1 MRSRSGS
8 AILAVLTIV
17 AVSVLGLAALALTQT
32 GQSAL
37 MSERASSAS
46 HYAALS
52 GLEWFRQAVQGYTT
66 ADRAVIENL
75 NGVSMRVSGVAD
87 GPGFTL
93 SVAYVDADANPATQD
108 TVIVTSEGSANPQ
121 SPSAPR
127 RAMKMSVSIPPPN
140 TPYLSDHFDQVDTS
154 TADMYYHAGTS
165 ATAHGSITP
174 FTTVQNMSGGDVT
187 GAITHSSEPGGLT
200 SVLRIGGANETRLM
214 INTDACLKWSVTGA
228 PCVSSQCVSDASCQA
243 RQGMNIPVDTAGF
256 QNYFLKVR
264 ARLTTSGGGLGIY
277 FRAEYP
283 NQSNPLTI
291 DFGGLSGYIWQYDP
305 AVGYIAPC
313 DLSSAIFA
321 SDGMGMFFARRVF
334 LGSETCGPECGIYAA
349 INPLPLP
356 DTYPFFCPENRTGL
370 PQLDGWRWT
379 NPDWIN
385 KWRTVYIYVYR
396 NMARIYIGRQE
407 ITGAGSETDPLQ
419 VGTVALDSVG
429 NVFMTGGMGLRT
441 WGGSVAELDYIMI
454 YPNDLNYTPATFG
467 G

>member
-1 MRSRSGS
+1 
-8 AILAVLTIV
+8 
-17 AVSVLGLAALALTQT
+17 
-32 GQSAL
+32 
-37 MSERASSAS
+37 
-46 HYAALS
+46 
-52 GLEWFRQAVQGYTT
+52 
-66 ADRAVIENL
+66 
-75 NGVSMRVSGVAD
+75 
-87 GPGFTL
+87 
-93 SVAYVDADANPATQD
+93 
-108 TVIVTSEGSANPQ
+108 
-121 SPSAPR
+121 
-127 RAMKMSVSIPPPN
+127 
-140 TPYLSDHFDQVDTS
+140 
-154 TADMYYHAGTS
+154 
-165 ATAHGSITP
+165 
-174 FTTVQNMSGGDVT
+174 
-187 GAITHSSEPGGLT
+187 
-200 SVLRIGGANETRLM
+200 
-214 INTDACLKWSVTGA
+214 DACLKWSVTGA

-429 NVFMTGGMGLRT
+429 NVFMTGGMGIRT
-441 WGGSVAELDYIMI
+441 WGGSAAELDYIMI